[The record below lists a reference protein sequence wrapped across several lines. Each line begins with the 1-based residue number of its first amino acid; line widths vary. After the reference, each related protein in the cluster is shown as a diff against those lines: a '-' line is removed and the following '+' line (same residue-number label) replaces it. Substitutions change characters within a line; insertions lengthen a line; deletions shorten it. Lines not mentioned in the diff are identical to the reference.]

1 MNLLSTSLIIVIFTI
16 CIVIL
21 FYVTQT
27 KNVSSHINHLRD
39 SLIETKRDFIKNSV
53 YRTIYEIDSERL
65 ICEQKLENL
74 TATGGKKD
82 DPTVLDYCSEAEIKE
97 RIKTRIRDTYL
108 IDDGYIWINEVLDY
122 EGGDGYAVRLVHPNL
137 IETEGSLLSTKIE
150 DIKGN
155 TPYKTELDGIKT
167 FGEFYFSYWFK
178 KKTSDKVAEKLTF
191 AKLYKDYNWIVAS
204 GIYLDDIDVVVEEQL
219 TAFQPAFKK
228 TLFSALLLGL
238 FTAITAFIVAFFFHR
253 RIGLIINGYIEENVE
268 KERAIVAMNQN
279 LENLVQ
285 ERTKKIVDSEL
296 KLRESEAKYQDLY
309 DNAPDMFVSV
319 DAESALVIECNLT
332 LCNALGRTKEEIIG
346 KTILELYHPDSR
358 SDAHDA
364 FLTFRETGKVVAKNM
379 ALLKTDGTALP
390 VSLNVSAVYD
400 EDGNILHSRSSWRD
414 ITELKKMERELRQSQ
429 KMESIGTL
437 AGGIAHDFNNI
448 LASILG
454 YTELSLDEI
463 EKGGELEDNLKEVL
477 AAGNR
482 AKGLVKQ
489 ILTFARKNDDNV
501 APIDISPIAKELVKF
516 IRSSIPTTISIES
529 SITSTSLVVAN
540 PSQIHQILMNLCTN
554 SAQAMEGTGGLLRL
568 EIGDRTIAE
577 DSPLL
582 GNGRRAGAY
591 VQISVSDTGV
601 GMGPEVVQSI
611 FEPYFT
617 TKEVGKGTGIGLA
630 VVHGIV
636 HDYKGFI
643 EVESHVGRGTTF
655 DVYLP
660 ITEKNEAAH
669 LSVTSDVVGGNET
682 ILVVDDEAPLA
693 KMHSMMLKQLGYRV
707 IVCTDSF
714 QALAVFRKDSGK
726 IDALVTDMTM
736 PGLTGDKLAKACQ
749 EIKSDL
755 TTIIC
760 TGYSEVASPKSVTAL
775 GVLAVVQKPIVK
787 EKLTR
792 ALREGLD
799 RPGLDSPSH

>member
-1 MNLLSTSLIIVIFTI
+1 MNLLLTSLLIVIFTI

-27 KNVSSHINHLRD
+27 KNVSSHVSHLRE
-39 SLIETKRDFIKNSV
+39 SLIQSKKDFIKNSV
-53 YRTIYEIDSERL
+53 YRTISEIDSERL
-65 ICEQKLENL
+65 LCEQKLESVVRSGGRKNNL
-74 TATGGKKD
+74 KFQ
-82 DPTVLDYCSEAEIKE
+82 DYCSEAEIKE
-97 RIKTRIRDTYL
+97 RIKTRIRNTYL
-108 IDDGYIWINEVLDY
+108 IDDGYIWVNEVLDY
-122 EGGDGYAVRLVHPNL
+122 EGGDGYALRLVHPNR
-137 IETEGSLLSTKIE
+137 IETEGSLLSTKTE
-150 DIKGN
+150 DVKGN
-155 TPYKTELDGIKT
+155 TPYKTELDGVKR
-167 FGEFYFSYWFK
+167 FGELYFSYWFK
-178 KKTSDKVAEKLTF
+178 KKNSDMVSDKLTF
-191 AKLYKDYNWIVAS
+191 AKLYKDYNWIIAS
-204 GIYLDDIDVVVEEQL
+204 GVYLDDIDVVVDRQI
-219 TAFQPAFKK
+219 ASFQPVFKT
-228 TLFSALLLGL
+228 TLFLALLLGL
-238 FTAITAFIVAFFFHR
+238 FAVLAAFVVALFFQR
-253 RIGLIINGYIEENVE
+253 RIGLIINGYINENAE

-285 ERTKKIVDSEL
+285 ERTKKIIDSEL

-319 DAESALVIECNLT
+319 DAESGLVIECNLT
-332 LCNALGRTKEEIIG
+332 LCNVLGKTKQEIIG

-358 SDAHDA
+358 SEAHNA
-364 FLTFRETGKVVAKNM
+364 FITFRETGKVVAKNM
-379 ALLKTDGTALP
+379 ALLKRDGTALP
-390 VSLNVSAVYD
+390 VSLNASAVCD
-400 EDGNILHSRSSWRD
+400 EDGNILHTRSSWRD

-448 LASILG
+448 LATILG

-463 EKGGELEDNLKEVL
+463 EKGSVLEDNLKEVF

-482 AKGLVKQ
+482 AKELVKQ
-489 ILTFARKNDDNV
+489 ILTFARRTDENV
-501 APIDISPIAKELVKF
+501 ATIDISPIAKELIKF

-529 SITSTSLVVAN
+529 SIASNSLVVAN

-554 SAQAMEGTGGLLRL
+554 SAHAMEETGGILRL
-568 EIGDRTIAE
+568 EIGDTTIAG

-582 GNGRRAGAY
+582 RNGRRGGEY
-591 VQISVSDTGV
+591 VKISVSDTGV
-601 GMGPEVVQSI
+601 GMTPEIMQSI

-643 EVESHVGRGTTF
+643 EVESTLGGGTVF

-660 ITEKNEAAH
+660 KTKKNEVAYC
-669 LSVTSDVVGGNET
+669 VDNGDVVGGNET
-682 ILVVDDEAPLA
+682 VLVVDDEAPLA
-693 KMHSMMLKQLGYRV
+693 RMQSMLLQQLGYDA

-714 QALAVFRKDSGK
+714 QALALFRKDYQK

-749 EIKSDL
+749 EIKPEL

-760 TGYSEVASPKSVTAL
+760 TGYSEAASLKSSAVL
-775 GVLAVVQKPIVK
+775 GVFAVVQKPIVQGV
-787 EKLTR
+787 LART
-792 ALREGLD
+792 LRK
-799 RPGLDSPSH
+799 GLDSQD